1 MPRKRKRKKRKR
13 RSFERPLL
21 YVEQI
26 LAWADEHHQRTGR
39 WPNRDSGPIAGTL
52 NETWG
57 NVNAALHRG
66 GRGLRS
72 GSSVARLLAEHRGVR
87 NFKALPPLA
96 IAQILSWADAY
107 HQRNGSWPSRHAGPI
122 AEAPGDTWLVVDTA
136 LRVGLRG
143 LAGGN
148 SLARLLQAHRG
159 VRNPQNTPRLSVERI
174 LAWADAHHRRT
185 GRWPKHNSGPIEDA
199 PGETWLAVSTAL
211 RHSMR
216 GLREISSSLSQLLAE
231 HRGVRNHAALP
242 RFTLQRILEWADTHY
257 RRTGT
262 WPKYTSGPIV
272 DAPGETWSM
281 VNAALE
287 QGTRGLPPGS
297 SLAQLLAE
305 QRGRRNIQRLPRL
318 TYPGILEWADTH
330 YRRTGT
336 WPTRSSGPILEA
348 PGETWSAVNAGLQQ
362 GRRGLP
368 PGSSL
373 AQLLQKHAKDG
384 TV

>member
-1 MPRKRKRKKRKR
+1 
-13 RSFERPLL
+13 
-21 YVEQI
+21 
-26 LAWADEHHQRTGR
+26 
-39 WPNRDSGPIAGTL
+39 
-52 NETWG
+52 
-57 NVNAALHRG
+57 
-66 GRGLRS
+66 
-72 GSSVARLLAEHRGVR
+72 
-87 NFKALPPLA
+87 
-96 IAQILSWADAY
+96 
-107 HQRNGSWPSRHAGPI
+107 
-122 AEAPGDTWLVVDTA
+122 
-136 LRVGLRG
+136 
-143 LAGGN
+143 
-148 SLARLLQAHRG
+148 
-159 VRNPQNTPRLSVERI
+159 
-174 LAWADAHHRRT
+174 
-185 GRWPKHNSGPIEDA
+185 
-199 PGETWLAVSTAL
+199 
-211 RHSMR
+211 
-216 GLREISSSLSQLLAE
+216 
-231 HRGVRNHAALP
+231 
-242 RFTLQRILEWADTHY
+242 
-257 RRTGT
+257 
-262 WPKYTSGPIV
+262 
-272 DAPGETWSM
+272 M